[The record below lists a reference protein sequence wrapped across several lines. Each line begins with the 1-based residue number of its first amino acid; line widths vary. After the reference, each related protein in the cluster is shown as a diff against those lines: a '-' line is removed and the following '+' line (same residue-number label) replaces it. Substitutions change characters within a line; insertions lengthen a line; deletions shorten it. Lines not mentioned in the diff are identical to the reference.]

1 MNPQKQA
8 ELQQHLDAIA
18 EILYEEADPAE
29 LTTLEGI
36 EKNVRAQ
43 AQKHVLPQLGVFL
56 STRRQTGT
64 AENNAP

>member
-8 ELQQHLDAIA
+8 ELQQHIDAIA
-18 EILYEEADPAE
+18 KILYQEADPAE

-43 AQKHVLPQLGVFL
+43 AQEHVLPQLGVFL

>member
-18 EILYEEADPAE
+18 KILYQEADPAE

-43 AQKHVLPQLGVFL
+43 AQEHVLPQLGIFL
-56 STRRQTGT
+56 STRRPTDRP
-64 AENNAP
+64 ENNAP

>member
-18 EILYEEADPAE
+18 AILYQEADPAE

-36 EKNVRAQ
+36 EKNVRAL
-43 AQKHVLPQLGVFL
+43 AQEHVLPQLGIFL
-56 STRRQTGT
+56 STQRPT
-64 AENNAP
+64 ATPENNAP